1 MSRFLTLSGL
11 DAYVPGEQPKN
22 YEYIKLNTN
31 ESPYPPSPEVLSAIA
46 DESKKLN
53 LYSDPDCLELR
64 KTLAEQYG
72 VEDNNVIVA
81 NGSDEIL
88 SFAFQAFGGKGAI
101 FPDITYGFYPVF
113 SKLYG
118 ISYEE
123 KPLKSDFSLDI
134 SDYENTGKMVVIAN
148 PNAPTG
154 IALSVSE
161 IEEIVASNK
170 NSVVVI
176 DEAYVDFGADSAT
189 LLTKK
194 YDNLVVTMTF
204 SKSRSLAGARVGY
217 AIGDSELIS
226 DLNTVRCSTNPY
238 NVNRMS
244 LAAAKAALLSQE
256 YYDKNA
262 QEIIKTRGYTE
273 DKLCELGFR
282 VTDSKANFL
291 FAKHEKISGERL
303 YKQLKESGVLVR
315 HFGNPKITDYL
326 RITIGTKEQ
335 MDILIHKAKKII
347 EAEKQL

>member
-53 LYSDPDCLELR
+53 LYSDPDCFELR
-64 KTLAEQYG
+64 RTLAEQYG

-88 SFAFQAFGGKGAI
+88 SFAFQAFGGRGAI

-134 SDYENTGKMVVIAN
+134 SDYKNTGKMVVIAN

-176 DEAYVDFGADSAT
+176 DEAYVDFGADSAVP
-189 LLTKK
+189 LTKK

-217 AIGDSELIS
+217 AIGDPDLIS

-262 QEIIKTRGYTE
+262 KEIIKTREYTA
-273 DKLCELGFR
+273 DKLCELGFC

-303 YKQLKESGVLVR
+303 YKLLKESGVLVR

-335 MDILIHKAKKII
+335 TDKLIYEAKKII
-347 EAEKQL
+347 EAEK